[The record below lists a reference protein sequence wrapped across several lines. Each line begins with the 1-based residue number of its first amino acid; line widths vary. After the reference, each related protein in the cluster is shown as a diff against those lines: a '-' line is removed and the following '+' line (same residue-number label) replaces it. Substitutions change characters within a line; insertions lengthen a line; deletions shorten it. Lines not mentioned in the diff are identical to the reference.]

1 MIVFLQS
8 TTYKNVVNEHIEKFG
23 FSIEKYHIQN
33 RLKTLKMNFNTC
45 LNIFKGL
52 SSFSRN
58 LKTKLFDAEPEVW
71 NDLINDLSLLHA

>member
-1 MIVFLQS
+1 MFLQS

-33 RLKTLKMNFNTC
+33 CLKILKMNFNIC
-45 LNIFKGL
+45 LDIFKGL

-58 LKTKLFDAEPEVW
+58 PKTILFDVEPEVW
-71 NDLINDLSLLHA
+71 NDLINVLFLLHA